1 MSSQNNS
8 STWCSM
14 PRSTNRPVQCR
25 LHGRPPVRFLRRFS
39 VPSVQRVSLRG
50 NPDPGRLSHA
60 HSKPPPGQQ
69 EVSSALRAPARRRGG
84 QGQGEA
90 RSWRWKEQAGH
101 GSWSGNLRR
110 SEGEAGA
117 EFVDEESILVPPGHG
132 ISEVRRFGSFAAS
145 VSAAWPH
152 VKRKERGCWRD
163 WPSSWM
169 DGLGQR
175 LRRRRRQIKEYSL
188 PS

>member
-132 ISEVRRFGSFAAS
+132 ISEVRRFGSFCERCVPS
-145 VSAAWPH
+145 CQK
-152 VKRKERGCWRD
+152 KRTRMLARLAIVV
-163 WPSSWM
+163 
-169 DGLGQR
+169 DGWIGAEVETTE
-175 LRRRRRQIKEYSL
+175 KTN
-188 PS
+188 